1 MVWAWGALCS
11 WKKGDAVFMGGVV
24 GEDGEGTEPLTFPLP
39 EQNIKYL
46 FEILFQR

>member
-1 MVWAWGALCS
+1 MRGA
-11 WKKGDAVFMGGVV
+11 V